1 MAQAKIIAVL
11 KINNISGTSK
21 NNSSVEN
28 NYDGASKNNGS
39 VKKPFF
45 LWCRNSVED
54 VKNRYEACKQVRDI
68 EMQGHTTGKK
78 NKVDSM
84 ENTGMADLST

>member
-1 MAQAKIIAVL
+1 MSDEAVYRTAPATPGL
-11 KINNISGTSK
+11 LNI
-21 NNSSVEN
+21 
-28 NYDGASKNNGS
+28 GS
-39 VKKPFF
+39 VKNNFF

-78 NKVDSM
+78 NKVDSL
-84 ENTGMADLST
+84 ENTDIEDFRT